1 MSASRPART
10 PAFVLLFVLAVVA
23 THAGFAHAKARV
35 PRGQALLDAVQKARA
50 DRRSQVSSVNADVVI
65 GLSSKAWS
73 GSGTCQGRLAARR
86 PGSLRLLG
94 FAAVAT
100 VFDATTDGKHFWLY
114 LPTLDRVITGKAE
127 EESLLIALPVLPGEI
142 VSALFGEPYGAPESG
157 LRLIQQKGVEWVAWD
172 LKGGHEVRARYAT
185 ASMLLQRAELWNGD
199 RRVAQLDYHDY
210 RKRGG
215 VWWPTRIDFDW
226 PAEQGHMSLTFDSV
240 KFGLPIEDKAFRF
253 DVPDGVLVVP
263 VTSGDAFG
271 EGAR

>member
-10 PAFVLLFVLAVVA
+10 LAPTCLIVITLLAAPGGL
-23 THAGFAHAKARV
+23 AHAKARA
-35 PRGQALLDAVQKARA
+35 PRGEALLDAVQKARA
-50 DRRSQVSSVNADVVI
+50 DRRALVSSVNADVVI

-100 VFDATTDGKHFWLY
+100 VFDATTDGEHFWLY
-114 LPTLDRVITGKAE
+114 LPSLERVITGKAE

-157 LRLIQQKGVEWVAWD
+157 LRLIQQKGVPWVAWD

-185 ASMLLQRAELWNGD
+185 GSMLLQRAELWNGD

-210 RKRGG
+210 RKRSG

-226 PAEQGHMSLTFDSV
+226 PAEQGHMSLTFDRV

-253 DVPDGVLVVP
+253 EVPDGVLVVP
-263 VTSGDAFG
+263 VSGGDAFG